1 MEQFNHV
8 NYEQDAK
15 FNRGVVCI
23 FLLVAI
29 LIPILSLFGV
39 LKPAT
44 ESLGIWFQRSGSL
57 IVLFGSIAE
66 YFSIQMHNVFSP
78 TLLANEPL
86 FNTRAIYCL
95 QAKKLMAISAL
106 FILTGT
112 VVWGY
117 GDLFV

>member
-1 MEQFNHV
+1 MEQFKNV

-15 FNRGVVCI
+15 FNKITGI
-23 FLLVAI
+23 AFLLVAI
-29 LIPILSLFGV
+29 LVPILSLSGV
-39 LKPAT
+39 LKPT
-44 ESLGIWFQRSGSL
+44 SESSGIWFQRSGSL
-57 IVLFGSIAE
+57 IVLFGSLAE
-66 YFSIQMHNVFSP
+66 YFSIRMHNVFSP

-86 FNTRAIYCL
+86 FKIKAIYCL

-106 FILTGT
+106 FILAGT